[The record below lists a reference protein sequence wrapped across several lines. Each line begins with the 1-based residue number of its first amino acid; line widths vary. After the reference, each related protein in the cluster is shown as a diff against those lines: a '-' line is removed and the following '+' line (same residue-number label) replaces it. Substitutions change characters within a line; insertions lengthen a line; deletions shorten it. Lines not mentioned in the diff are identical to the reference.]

1 MTVENRELQEQL
13 ALQKVQLQDQDRT
26 IRRLERELNQVK
38 QQFQVDNKETRI
50 RSISAGQ
57 PERAASQQ
65 NRRSSTLVPPLDL
78 SKVKGYEDHV
88 REKLAQKAKEKMQHS
103 YSK

>member
-50 RSISAGQ
+50 RSISAG
-57 PERAASQQ
+57 
-65 NRRSSTLVPPLDL
+65 
-78 SKVKGYEDHV
+78 
-88 REKLAQKAKEKMQHS
+88 
-103 YSK
+103 